1 MALNLT
7 LLSDSLLSD
16 LSTAVCHYIFVITV
30 WIRES
35 LMRENPTW
43 EVGEQFFVALE

>member
-30 WIRES
+30 WIHES
-35 LMRENPTW
+35 LMRENPTM
-43 EVGEQFFVALE
+43 VGRRADMRNE